1 MKKFCISL
9 YIILACIFLVSCS
22 SSSETGNSEPVKKL
36 PPELEKLPGT
46 VSHAF
51 EGTYYRFSV
60 PDDYW
65 VTSHLY
71 ENADAKQANIYMI
84 HDYLREMAVNADR
97 EFDPDYYCVW
107 ILEESYEEYGK
118 TALDIC
124 KEWEETAEQY
134 KHTVNELHPEKL
146 DVPVYIRTSILEDG
160 IKTGFAMFDNPEGK
174 LSYFSFIFCDD
185 QMEEVFIDMV
195 NNMEYVK

>member
-1 MKKFCISL
+1 MNYCELKLNDVANGPGVRVSLFVSGCTHHCKGCFNEESWDFNAGKEFTQETVDTIIEALKPPYVTGLTLLGGEPFERVNQQGLLPLLRKMKKVCPTKDVWCFTGYL
-9 YIILACIFLVSCS
+9 FDEDIL
-22 SSSETGNSEPVKKL
+22 G
-36 PPELEKLPGT
+36 
-46 VSHAF
+46 
-51 EGTYYRFSV
+51 R
-60 PDDYW
+60 
-65 VTSHLY
+65 
-71 ENADAKQANIYMI
+71 M
-84 HDYLREMAVNADR
+84 
-97 EFDPDYYCVW
+97 
-107 ILEESYEEYGK
+107 
-118 TALDIC
+118 C

-146 DVPVYIRTSILEDG
+146 DVPVYIRTSILDDG